1 MQLHR
6 DAQTVYCP
14 AQKGR
19 PPFPMES
26 KELVV
31 ARGLDRSIYV
41 TPKGVGLVVWWG
53 FHLSLIE
60 NA

>member
-1 MQLHR
+1 
-6 DAQTVYCP
+6 
-14 AQKGR
+14 
-19 PPFPMES
+19 MES

-41 TPKGVGLVVWWG
+41 TPKGVGLVVWWE
-53 FHLSLIE
+53 FHLGLIE

>member
-1 MQLHR
+1 
-6 DAQTVYCP
+6 
-14 AQKGR
+14 
-19 PPFPMES
+19 MES

-53 FHLSLIE
+53 FQLSLIE